1 MKCDRVVH
9 VVPYYPP
16 HLGGMENAVKAV
28 AEVLA
33 KTRPVDVLTTA
44 CGAGGSPLFERHG
57 HLTVRR
63 LRAREIAH
71 VPVAPGLLFQV
82 LRLPQQTTVHV
93 HIAQALFPE
102 IVWLGRRLRRASFIA
117 HFHLDVAPSSAFGG
131 LFVLYKKYILGR
143 TLRAA
148 VRVITFSEDQATF
161 IEQTYRVDRRAIR
174 ILPNGVGPEFTPA
187 LSRSGDGKCA
197 LRVLY
202 VGRLSPQ
209 KAVPLLV
216 RALAAMT
223 QPVQAVLVGDGDQR
237 CLIERLLRENSLTNV
252 HLAGVRR
259 GADLVESYRSADV
272 LVMPSER
279 EGMSLVV
286 LEAMACGLPVVATN
300 VIGNRELL
308 RGIGVLV
315 EPNPTSLAHVLDEL
329 AQNSQLRAELG
340 ARGLAASREYSWER
354 LVQQLDDVYTEIAS

>member
-1 MKCDRVVH
+1 MKCDKVVH

-16 HLGGMENAVKAV
+16 HLGGMENAVKAI

-33 KTRPVDVLTTA
+33 KTRPVEVLTTT
-44 CGAGGSPLFERHG
+44 CGAGGSAPFERYG
-57 HLTVRR
+57 RLTIRR

-71 VPVAPGLLFQV
+71 IPVAPGLLFQV
-82 LRLPQQTTVHV
+82 MRLPPQAIVHV
-93 HIAQALFPE
+93 HVAQALVPE
-102 IVWLGRRLRRASFIA
+102 IVWFGRRLRRASFIA
-117 HFHLDVAPSSAFGG
+117 HFHLDVAPSSSFGD
-131 LFVLYKKYILGR
+131 LFALYKKYILGR

-148 VRVITFSEDQATF
+148 ARVITFSEDQAAF
-161 IEQTYRVDRRAIR
+161 LEKTYRVDRRAIR

-187 LSRSGDGKCA
+187 RSQGEGDRSP

-216 RALAAMT
+216 RALAAMEH
-223 QPVQAVLVGDGDQR
+223 PVQAVLVGDGEER
-237 CLIERLLRENSLTNV
+237 HLIERLLRENSLTNV

-279 EGMSLVV
+279 EGMSLVA
-286 LEAMACGLPVVATN
+286 LEAMACGLPVVATD

-308 RGIGVLV
+308 KDVGLLV
-315 EPNPTSLAHVLDEL
+315 KPNPESLALVLDEL
-329 AQNSQLRAELG
+329 AQNSHLRAELR
-340 ARGLAASREYSWER
+340 ARVLAASREYSWER
-354 LVQQLDDVYTEIAS
+354 LARRLDDVYTEMAS